1 MDHNRGGRPRHPD
14 VLTPAEWRVLEELRK
29 GGTNA
34 EIAVRLGVSPDA
46 VKYHISN
53 MLGKLDRDSRHQ
65 LAAWRPERDRR
76 RLLGGLAVPGGFAS
90 LGRLFLWAGAGLAG
104 IAAAAVVAVVL
115 VAVLSGSDDEW
126 QLVPVG
132 EETSGTPVESWDCG
146 RGLTCEME
154 VPEEVARVEFMVGV
168 GWTVNGDLMGRS
180 LGWWEV
186 WISGLPGSETKDGQI
201 YCVFRNGACDGK
213 PYATPRG
220 EITERMLASFRVVGE
235 LEPVTPRTWSG
246 VQMWSCPPGV
256 CLMEVPA
263 EVGVEYEAPLYYE
276 APLSIGGTLHQWRVF
291 REGETVGTL
300 ECFLPNGRRPCGG
313 QPTQPP
319 IVAITDDGVVVS
331 DENRA
336 FLERMAA
343 TFEWVCLDEVR
354 CGELLDSS
362 TPPAPPSAT
371 EGAEEALMVSTAG
384 DFTCALRVIGT
395 IDCWGGQN
403 KVARVAMD
411 APPGNFESVSVGGS
425 HACALKETGEIV
437 CWGFDSYGET
447 SAPSGRYRSVDAGPT
462 HTCAVRETGEI
473 DCWGANWFGQRH
485 APSGR
490 YRSVSAGGQH
500 TCGVR
505 ETGEVDCWGAN
516 QHGEAKA
523 PAGKYQMVSAGRL
536 STCGVRETGKIDC
549 WGVFGNAELEA
560 PAGTYKLVSV
570 DAFHTCA
577 VRLTGEIDCWTIL
590 DEGLVGAPTGTYR
603 SVSVAGLRTCG
614 VRETGETVCWRA
626 IEIDQGSVP

>member
-1 MDHNRGGRPRHPD
+1 MTQRQRGRPRHPD
-14 VLTPAEWRVLEELRK
+14 ILTPAEWRVLKELRK

-46 VKYHISN
+46 VKFHISN
-53 MLGKLDRDSRHQ
+53 MLAKLALDDRHQ

-76 RLLGGLAVPGGFAS
+76 RLLGTLALPVSFAS
-90 LGRLFLWAGAGLAG
+90 LGRPLLWAGAGLAG
-104 IAAAAVVAVVL
+104 IAAVVVIAVVL
-115 VAVLSGSDDEW
+115 VAVLSDGGDGG
-126 QLVPVG
+126 QLVPVS
-132 EETSGTPVESWDCG
+132 EEVSGPPVESWDCG
-146 RGLTCEME
+146 RGLRCEMA
-154 VPEEVARVEFMVGV
+154 VPEEVVRVEFMVGM
-168 GWTVNGDLMGRS
+168 GWTVNGDLVGRS

-186 WISGLPGSETKDGQI
+186 WIPGLPGSETEYEVI
-201 YCVFRNGACDGK
+201 VCVFRNGACDGK
-213 PYATPRG
+213 PYATPPRG
-220 EITERMLASFRVVGE
+220 ELTKRMLASFRVVGE

-263 EVGVEYEAPLYYE
+263 EVGIEHEEPSYV
-276 APLSIGGTLHQWRVF
+276 GGTLHEWRVF

-371 EGAEEALMVSTAG
+371 EGAEEAVMVSTAG
-384 DFTCALRVIGT
+384 DFTCALRVAGA

-403 KVARVAMD
+403 RVARIAMD
-411 APPGNFESVSVGGS
+411 APPGNFESLSVGGS

-437 CWGFDSYGET
+437 CWGFDRYGET
-447 SAPSGRYRSVDAGPT
+447 SAPSGRFRSVDAGPT

-473 DCWGANWFGQRH
+473 DCWGANSFGQRH

-490 YRSVSAGGQH
+490 YRSVSASHQH
-500 TCGVR
+500 TCAVR
-505 ETGEVDCWGAN
+505 ETGEIDCWGAN
-516 QHGEAKA
+516 QHGEAEA
-523 PAGKYQMVSAGRL
+523 PAGRYQMVSAGRL
-536 STCGVRETGKIDC
+536 GTCGVRETGEIDC
-549 WGVFGNAELEA
+549 WGAFGNAELEA

-570 DAFHTCA
+570 DTFHSCA
-577 VRLTGEIDCWTIL
+577 IRVTGEIDCWTIL
-590 DEGLVGAPTGTYR
+590 DEGLVDAPAGKYQ

-614 VRETGETVCWRA
+614 VRETGEIECWDA
-626 IEIDQGSVP
+626 IEDSQGSLP